1 MKQTE
6 QEKYYALINEKLA
19 KRKARRQ
26 AIFTWFMTHADK
38 YVIYPIF
45 ALLFSFLLFVVIIM
59 VCKLIVIV
67 GIHAINH
74 DVWWVGG
81 K

>member
-6 QEKYYALINEKLA
+6 QEKYYALINEKLD

-26 AIFTWFMTHADK
+26 AIFTWFMTHADEF
-38 YVIYPIF
+38 VVYPIV
-45 ALLFSFLLFVVIIM
+45 ALLVGLSLFVFIIM
-59 VCKLIVIV
+59 VCKLITVV

-81 K
+81 E